1 MRLLAV
7 YVHAWLQRHLVE
19 WFVRFQSLFHAHSLH
34 TLFAA
39 STLLCLCTAYLL
51 YFNLVSTSSSSF
63 GVCATYSDLLL
74 LQLCFVFAL
83 WFNIDFS
90 LCCLPLA
97 AVPLKDKES
106 LFSTLSD
113 SWPYAPD
120 FAVNL
125 LLPGTQS
132 WTLCVR
138 MRRCLSTLLQ
148 PHFWPLNSRFWI
160 VMPSCQIF
168 NVNEGTLHSV
178 NGSAETRLCRCT

>member
-1 MRLLAV
+1 MLCTHTHGLHQFLLALIHGGKNQRLVNKKGVGSLGLQNCLFWFLLVALLRRIAVFV
-7 YVHAWLQRHLVE
+7 YAWLQSHLFE
-19 WFVRFQSLFHAHSLH
+19 CFVRFQSLFHAHSLH
-34 TLFAA
+34 TFFAA

-132 WTLCVR
+132 
-138 MRRCLSTLLQ
+138 
-148 PHFWPLNSRFWI
+148 
-160 VMPSCQIF
+160 
-168 NVNEGTLHSV
+168 
-178 NGSAETRLCRCT
+178 